1 MSSPLVSRS
10 PDLQRLHQEGY
21 DIEIRSGYLLVKHV
35 PFATSA
41 REVAFGTL
49 ISELSTTGTA
59 TTRPADHVV
68 SFAGGIPCDQ
78 HGNQLSKI
86 INSTGEQ
93 RLADGLTAD
102 CRFSSKPPDGY
113 PDYHAKMTAY
123 ANMLSGFAQA
133 IDPTV
138 SARSLMP
145 VPMTEDQSV
154 FRYLDSASSRARISL
169 ITGKLALPKV
179 AIIGLGGTG
188 GYVLDLIA
196 KTPVSEIH
204 LYDGDTFFAHNAF
217 RAPGAASADDLDAT
231 PNKAEYHRDR
241 YDAMRRGIIA
251 HPCYV
256 DESNVS
262 DLRDMTFV
270 FLTIDAGPDKKL
282 IVEKLEEYDVP
293 FIDTGMGVYRTGD
306 TLGGIVTVT
315 TSTPGHR
322 DHVRAGNR
330 ITFTD
335 GGDEYD
341 HNIQIADLN
350 MLNAVLAVIKW
361 KKLYGFYADDEHELF
376 TAYTIAAN
384 QLLNADQP

>member
-10 PDLQRLHQEGY
+10 RDLQRLHQEGY

-78 HGNQLSKI
+78 HGNQLTRI
-86 INSTGEQ
+86 INSIGEQ
-93 RLADGLTAD
+93 HLADGLTAD

-123 ANMLSGFAQA
+123 ANMVSGYAQA
-133 IDPTV
+133 IDPAV
-138 SARSLMP
+138 SARALMP
-145 VPMTEDQSV
+145 VTMTEDQSV

-169 ITGKLALPKV
+169 ITGKLALPRI
-179 AIIGLGGTG
+179 AIVGLGGTG

-196 KTPVSEIH
+196 KTPVGEIH

-217 RAPGAASADDLDAT
+217 RAPGAASVGQLDAM
-231 PNKAEYHRDR
+231 PNKAEYYRDL
-241 YDAMRRGIIA
+241 YDPMRRGIIA
-251 HPCYV
+251 HPCHV
-256 DESNVS
+256 DESNVI
-262 DLRDMTFV
+262 DLQTMAFV

-293 FIDTGMGVYRTGD
+293 FTDTGIGVYRTGD
-306 TLGGIVTVT
+306 ALGGIVTTT
-315 TSTPGHR
+315 TSIPGR
-322 DHVRAGNR
+322 REHVRVGNR
-330 ITFTD
+330 ITFAD
-335 GGDEYD
+335 AGDEYD

-350 MLNAVLAVIKW
+350 MLNAVYAVMKW
-361 KKLYGFYADDEHELF
+361 KKLYGFYADGEHELF
-376 TAYTIAAN
+376 TTYTIAAN
-384 QLLNADQP
+384 QLLNDDRP